1 VRARRSPEQI
11 AEAVDAVAALVLW
24 PGVWPAAANRRI
36 LRNLGRCQM
45 PKRDEVVGEARA
57 RVLIADDHPL
67 LRSALRRLLE
77 GAGNQ
82 IVAEAADGVAA
93 VRLAF
98 ATKPHVALLDIMMPV
113 MGGIEA
119 ARQISRGCP
128 DTHVVMM
135 SGYADADRRAAAAS
149 VGAEAFIEKGACI
162 RAFIAVID
170 GIRKRHS
177 RRRSDREVGFD
188 ASPEPAAEASE
199 IGRVTARER
208 EVLRLVAE
216 GYSSASIATRL
227 MISVRTVETHRRN
240 VMTKLGLHSAT
251 ALTRFAVAHGLT

>member
-1 VRARRSPEQI
+1 
-11 AEAVDAVAALVLW
+11 
-24 PGVWPAAANRRI
+24 
-36 LRNLGRCQM
+36 M

-135 SGYADADRRAAAAS
+135 SGYADADRRDSTLRFRHHRLDAFRGGVGEPHHLRSRPDSGHCHILLAS
-149 VGAEAFIEKGACI
+149 TSQEA
-162 RAFIAVID
+162 
-170 GIRKRHS
+170 HS
-177 RRRSDREVGFD
+177 FD
-188 ASPEPAAEASE
+188 PE
-199 IGRVTARER
+199 
-208 EVLRLVAE
+208 
-216 GYSSASIATRL
+216 
-227 MISVRTVETHRRN
+227 
-240 VMTKLGLHSAT
+240 
-251 ALTRFAVAHGLT
+251 